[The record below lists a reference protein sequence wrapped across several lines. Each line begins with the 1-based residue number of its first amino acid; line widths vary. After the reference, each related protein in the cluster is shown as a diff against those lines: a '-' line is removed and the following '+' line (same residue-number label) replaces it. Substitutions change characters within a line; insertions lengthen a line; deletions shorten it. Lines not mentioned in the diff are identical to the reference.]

1 MKRAVRANGRL
12 CFCDL
17 RGIAG
22 AGELSARGRHGGRGV
37 TALTMRRTG
46 GAGSGHAGR
55 GMWPAIPYMAARGL
69 SQKNK
74 PVQSGGRRRGRA
86 VLSRRVVRRR
96 RAGGKPP
103 FAQCGGNTCS
113 GSTSSPAARGGVASR
128 SQLPSVVRGCANT
141 RTRAGAWGR
150 GRACHAWPGTRT
162 EKPTGR
168 CTGSAKCLLLAVQ
181 ARAEGA
187 EVIPAM
193 RREGLRYPNFAD
205 DGGGGR
211 KPSQDGWRGRV

>member
-37 TALTMRRTG
+37 TALTMRRT
-46 GAGSGHAGR
+46 
-55 GMWPAIPYMAARGL
+55 
-69 SQKNK
+69 
-74 PVQSGGRRRGRA
+74 
-86 VLSRRVVRRR
+86 
-96 RAGGKPP
+96 GGKPP

-205 DGGGGR
+205 DGGAGR

>member
-1 MKRAVRANGRL
+1 
-12 CFCDL
+12 
-17 RGIAG
+17 
-22 AGELSARGRHGGRGV
+22 
-37 TALTMRRTG
+37 MRRTG

-55 GMWPAIPYMAARGL
+55 ACGRQSPTWRRAVCRR
-69 SQKNK
+69 KNK
-74 PVQSGGRRRGRA
+74 PC
-86 VLSRRVVRRR
+86 
-96 RAGGKPP
+96 RAGGSETGGVEQARSEETARGRKPP
-103 FAQCGGNTCS
+103 FAQCGEI
-113 GSTSSPAARGGVASR
+113 PVRAARAPCRAGRSGVAFSIAKCGA
-128 SQLPSVVRGCANT
+128 VCKYT
-141 RTRAGAWGR
+141 HRAGAWGR

-205 DGGGGR
+205 DGGAGR

>member
-113 GSTSSPAARGGVASR
+113 GSTSSPAARGARRRVLNCQVWCEGVQIHAPVR
-128 SQLPSVVRGCANT
+128 VRGAEVAPVM
-141 RTRAGAWGR
+141 RGR
-150 GRACHAWPGTRT
+150 GR
-162 EKPTGR
+162 GR
-168 CTGSAKCLLLAVQ
+168 KNPQGG
-181 ARAEGA
+181 ARAVRNA
-187 EVIPAM
+187 CCLPC
-193 RREGLRYPNFAD
+193 RRARRGLRSSLPCGA
-205 DGGGGR
+205 
-211 KPSQDGWRGRV
+211 RG